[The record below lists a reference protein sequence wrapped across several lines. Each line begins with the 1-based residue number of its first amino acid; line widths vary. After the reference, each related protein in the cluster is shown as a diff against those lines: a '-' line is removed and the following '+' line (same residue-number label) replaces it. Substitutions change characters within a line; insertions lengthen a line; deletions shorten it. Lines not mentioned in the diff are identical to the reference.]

1 MKTWITQITKKRTKI
16 TKTFVSLALL
26 AVSQLS
32 YAVDIQPNTLY
43 PQVELDTSMG
53 KIVVE
58 LDRTR
63 APITVDN
70 FLTYVVKGHYDNTLF
85 HRVIADFVVQGGGL
99 DLKKEERPTDKP
111 IVNESGNGLSNLTGT
126 IAMAREA
133 EPHTAT
139 SQFYFNVVDN
149 EKLDPSSRRW
159 GYTVFGEVSSG
170 MEVLQA
176 MSLVP
181 TEFNTQLEWPDFP
194 VQDVILKKATLL
206 PRD

>member
-1 MKTWITQITKKRTKI
+1 MKAWILKSLAS
-16 TKTFVSLALL
+16 VSLLFA
-26 AVSQLS
+26 SQVC

-43 PQVELDTSMG
+43 PQVALETSMG

-63 APITVDN
+63 SPITVDN

-99 DLKKEERPTDKP
+99 DLNKQEKPTADL

-133 EPHTAT
+133 EPHTAS
-139 SQFYFNVVDN
+139 SQFYFNVIDN

-159 GYTVFGEVSSG
+159 GYAVFGEVTEG
-170 MEVLQA
+170 MDVLQA

-181 TEFNTQLEWPDFP
+181 TEFNTTVDWPDFP
-194 VQDVILKKATLL
+194 VQDIVLKKATLL
-206 PRD
+206 PRN